1 MNLEI
6 DDAEL
11 LRLAQ
16 IEDEADC
23 DISAGFDHGENLG
36 DYLSQTLNSI
46 SYEHL
51 KEMLHNRVGT
61 ALSVEELDAVVSS
74 IQQELSKPRLVQESR
89 HISKSA

>member
-6 DDAEL
+6 DDVEL

-36 DYLSQTLNSI
+36 NYLSQSLNSI
-46 SYEHL
+46 SYNQLSEI
-51 KEMLHNRVGT
+51 LHNSFGN
-61 ALSVEELDAVVSS
+61 ALSAEEIDKIVLG
-74 IQQELSKPRLVQESR
+74 IQQASKFHLVHKSV
-89 HISKSA
+89 KSA

>member
-36 DYLSQTLNSI
+36 IYLSQSLNSI
-46 SYEHL
+46 SYNQLSEI
-51 KEMLHNRVGT
+51 LHNSFGN
-61 ALSVEELDAVVSS
+61 ALSAEEIDKVVLG
-74 IQQELSKPRLVQESR
+74 IQQA
-89 HISKSA
+89 SKSHLVHKSAKSA

>member
-36 DYLSQTLNSI
+36 NYLSQALNSV
-46 SYEHL
+46 SYDQL
-51 KEMLHNRVGT
+51 KEMLHNRFGDT
-61 ALSVEELDAVVSS
+61 LSVEKLDEAVSS
-74 IQQELSKPRLVQESR
+74 IQQELSKPRLVQEIR
-89 HISKSA
+89 HIPKSA

>member
-23 DISAGFDHGENLG
+23 DISAGFDHGEYLG
-36 DYLSQTLNSI
+36 GYLSQALNSI
-46 SYEHL
+46 SYERL
-51 KEMLHNRVGT
+51 KEMLHNRVGN
-61 ALSVEELDAVVSS
+61 AMSVEELDAVVSS
-74 IQQELSKPRLVQESR
+74 IQQELSNPRLVQENQN
-89 HISKSA
+89 IPKSA

>member
-36 DYLSQTLNSI
+36 NYLSQALNSI
-46 SYEHL
+46 SYDQL
-51 KEMLHNRVGT
+51 KEMLHNRFGN
-61 ALSVEELDAVVSS
+61 ALSVEKLDEAVSS
-74 IQQELSKPRLVQESR
+74 IQQELSKPRLVQEIR